1 MLAYYLLLTYY
12 YTYCSLQVIK
22 LESRKLEP
30 PEQML
35 GHLHGVRY
43 LVITPSRQSKCSV
56 TCMGYVT

>member
-35 GHLHGVRY
+35 GHLHGVG
-43 LVITPSRQSKCSV
+43 LPD
-56 TCMGYVT
+56 